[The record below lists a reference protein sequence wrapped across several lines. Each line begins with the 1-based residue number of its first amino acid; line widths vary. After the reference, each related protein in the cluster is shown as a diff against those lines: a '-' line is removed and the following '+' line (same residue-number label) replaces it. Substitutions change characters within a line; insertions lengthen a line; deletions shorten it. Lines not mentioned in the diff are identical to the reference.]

1 MLSIRYEHNLKEADH
16 MARVFA
22 NVKTKLPGPKAKELL
37 QRRLDI
43 VPNGVSYGIPTFV
56 KTAKG
61 ALLEDVDGNSFI
73 DFAGAIGT
81 INAGHCHDTVVT
93 ALHEQ
98 VDNYIHTGFNV
109 MMYDPYID
117 FAEKIANL
125 APGNFD
131 KKVMFLNSGAEAV
144 ENAIKIARKFTN
156 RQAVV
161 SFSGGFHGRTLLA
174 MSLTG
179 KVRPYKYEYGP
190 FAPEIYHAP
199 FPYAYRRPESM
210 SQEAYTT
217 YLLDQLKDFF
227 ISEVDP
233 SQVAAIIMEPI
244 QGESGFIIPDK
255 AFVKGV
261 YELCKQH
268 GILFI
273 ADEIQTGFGR
283 TGKYFAMEHYEVEP
297 DLITISKSMA
307 AGLPISGVI
316 GRKKIMDHAKSGELG
331 GTYCGSPLGCK
342 AGIAVLDV
350 MEKENLNERA
360 IEIGDK
366 VMKKFEQL
374 YKNYEVIG
382 DYRGLGAMC
391 ALEFVED
398 RESKKPDGNITGR
411 ILKEAQ
417 NHGLIAL
424 KAGFY
429 DNVVRL
435 LMPLVITDE
444 QLEEGL
450 DILEAAIK
458 ATVNEAVQN

>member
-1 MLSIRYEHNLKEADH
+1 
-16 MARVFA
+16 
-22 NVKTKLPGPKAKELL
+22 
-37 QRRLDI
+37 
-43 VPNGVSYGIPTFV
+43 
-56 KTAKG
+56 
-61 ALLEDVDGNSFI
+61 
-73 DFAGAIGT
+73 
-81 INAGHCHDTVVT
+81 
-93 ALHEQ
+93 
-98 VDNYIHTGFNV
+98 
-109 MMYDPYID
+109 
-117 FAEKIANL
+117 
-125 APGNFD
+125 
-131 KKVMFLNSGAEAV
+131 
-144 ENAIKIARKFTN
+144 
-156 RQAVV
+156 
-161 SFSGGFHGRTLLA
+161 
-174 MSLTG
+174 
-179 KVRPYKYEYGP
+179 
-190 FAPEIYHAP
+190 
-199 FPYAYRRPESM
+199 
-210 SQEAYTT
+210 
-217 YLLDQLKDFF
+217 
-227 ISEVDP
+227 
-233 SQVAAIIMEPI
+233 
-244 QGESGFIIPDK
+244 
-255 AFVKGV
+255 
-261 YELCKQH
+261 
-268 GILFI
+268 
-273 ADEIQTGFGR
+273 
-283 TGKYFAMEHYEVEP
+283 
-297 DLITISKSMA
+297 
-307 AGLPISGVI
+307 
-316 GRKKIMDHAKSGELG
+316 MDHAKSGELG